1 MDLTKLPLF
10 SLMAR
15 RMDWLT
21 QRETVLAQN
30 IANADSPGYKPRDMT
45 RGSFREMLH
54 PTIPRVQ
61 LVADQP
67 GQIQPPK
74 SGPES
79 FRDSKSKHV
88 YETELDGNAV
98 SLEQQ
103 MMKVSDTQGNYRL
116 VTNLFEKQVSM
127 LKQAI
132 GRTQ

>member
-1 MDLTKLPLF
+1 MDLTKMPLF

-30 IANADSPGYKPRDMT
+30 IANANSPEYKARDLT
-45 RGSFREMLH
+45 KASFREMLQPSLPH
-54 PTIPRVQ
+54 VQ

-74 SGPES
+74 SGPAS
-79 FRDSKSKHV
+79 FRDAKEKHV
-88 YETELDGNAV
+88 YETSLDGNAV
-98 SLEQQ
+98 SLEEQ

-132 GRTQ
+132 GRSQ